1 MVSISGDM
9 DATRRATLSNGRRRA
24 VAKAP
29 IVVIAVVDLD
39 TSRGVVG
46 VLVDGVLHLA
56 EEIVDLDEI
65 LLGPGVGGHG
75 QVVLLG
81 QGVLGR
87 CRPGVSNRGGLGH
100 VVLGGCHGAA
110 RDGE

>member
-1 MVSISGDM
+1 MI
-9 DATRRATLSNGRRRA
+9 
-24 VAKAP
+24 
-29 IVVIAVVDLD
+29 IAVVDLD
-39 TSRGVVG
+39 TGSGVVG

-56 EEIVDLDEI
+56 EEIVDLDEV

-87 CRPGVSNRGGLGH
+87 RRAGVGNRGGLGH
-100 VVLGGCHGAA
+100 VVLGGRHGAA